1 MKQQKINLLKQ
12 KNNYKQIEEEEE
24 IPTRD
29 RPTKNI

>member
-12 KNNYKQIEEEEE
+12 KNNSKQIEEEE

-29 RPTKNI
+29 PPTKNI